1 MRCSTRFA
9 ADRGPRSLR
18 LRHHQPFPDMS
29 TTVRPNASVSIDS
42 DAESTADERR
52 QRTRLRELCDEV
64 LASFRVA
71 SGNDMLS
78 ADDRREARTLLDR
91 FAPRAGKRERS
102 R

>member
-1 MRCSTRFA
+1 M
-9 ADRGPRSLR
+9 R

-29 TTVRPNASVSIDS
+29 TTVRPNATDSIDS
-42 DAESTADERR
+42 DVASSADDRR

-71 SGNDMLS
+71 SGDDVLS
-78 ADDRREARTLLDR
+78 ADDRREARMLLDR

>member
-1 MRCSTRFA
+1 MQRAPGSA
-9 ADRGPRSLR
+9 VHRGQRATR
-18 LRHHQPFPDMS
+18 LRHHQPYSDMS
-29 TTVRPNASVSIDS
+29 TTVRPNASITSTS
-42 DAESTADERR
+42 DIESSADDRR

-71 SGNDMLS
+71 SGSDMLS

>member
-1 MRCSTRFA
+1 M
-9 ADRGPRSLR
+9 R

-29 TTVRPNASVSIDS
+29 TTVRPHASDSIDS
-42 DAESTADERR
+42 DVESSADDRR

-71 SGNDMLS
+71 SGGDVLS
-78 ADDRREARTLLDR
+78 ADDRREARMLLDR